1 MPTVAELSIE
11 VNLKDNGTQAEI
23 LRLQQML
30 QRLATE
36 DPDIAVRVSA
46 EAAKKEFDDLS
57 ERITLLDAQSVFIET
72 DVDAKVALAQ
82 LEELQRAMRNLDR
95 STVNID
101 VDLDTQGALA
111 HLAAMKVALEE
122 IRKQK
127 IDIDPERSNVKT
139 LNQISAAAQRASGTI
154 RGLTTAIIALGPGLV
169 PLLAV
174 ASTGILALAAG
185 FAAAG
190 AGATLFG
197 VVAISAFA
205 PIADVIKKMT
215 AAQKAYDQAVTD
227 KQKETALAKL
237 KALYDS
243 LDPSQRAVVDGFFK
257 LRDAWNKFVAQF
269 RPELFQ
275 MAAEGMNAI
284 ATFIPHLT
292 PLMQNATK
300 AIHELQTESIQTFQ
314 NPVWKEFF
322 QNLTNTAYPA
332 IKSLGRSILNL
343 ATGFAG
349 VLNAFFP
356 FSNTLTGG
364 LENLTKKFADWGA
377 GLENNPGF
385 KKFIEYVKENTPKV
399 LDLLKNLVKFIGDL
413 VIAAA
418 PIGTV
423 VVGAVDSL
431 VQAFSKLVDIN
442 PILGTIVLA
451 VLALGAIFVNLIGP
465 VLAVV
470 NIVNLL
476 IPLFAGLSSVWG
488 TITTAIGVF
497 LIDWGLLIAA
507 IAAVIAVLV
516 LAYQHFDTFRAK
528 VDALWQKLVEV
539 GQSILNAVKPA
550 FQEVVKFFQDEWTK
564 FLEWWNEHADT
575 FKKAWD
581 NIQKAA
587 EFVLNWLVD
596 EISGALDQILAIWN
610 AIWPGLS
617 TVLSGVWEVIKGVIS
632 GAFQVIRGIF
642 TVFASIIAGDWSGIW
657 DGLGDIVFGA
667 INIVWGILSGGF
679 QIILGLL
686 QILWAGV
693 QAAWEGIKNAFINGA
708 TASVEFLKSTWNGIV
723 SFFQFLWDGIVAGA
737 QNFVNVI
744 VGFFQWLYDVLVGN
758 SIVPDLVN
766 AIIQWWNTLTS
777 FLSAV
782 MQPIVDI
789 IIAAW
794 NLILTTVTTIV
805 STIVSVVVAVWNTIV
820 SVTTSVFSTIVSVIT
835 SAIQAVQTIISAV
848 LSAISATWSA
858 IWNAIVAV
866 ATAIWNVI
874 KAFISAAIQAVQAV
888 ITATMQIIQGNWS
901 GAWNTISSAAQSIW
915 NTIKSAISSAIQT
928 VSSTISSTLST
939 IKSIWSEAWNT
950 VLSAVKTAASNIL
963 GAIKNLVSDILG
975 AFTGLASSLYNA
987 GKNMLTGLANGIKDA
1002 GATAVNAAKDVI
1014 GKIAGLLPGS
1024 PAEWGPLSGRG
1035 YVKLRGERFMEDLT
1049 SALKDTSGLQL
1060 TMRDVADI
1068 MALNADPTEAYNRI
1082 TSSVAGAFQPT
1093 TAGSST
1099 NVNVAAGAVV
1109 LQLEA
1114 GVDPEKARKA
1124 FEGSADTLG
1133 EALLTAI
1140 QKR

>member
-36 DPDIAVRVSA
+36 DPDISVRVSA
-46 EAAKKEFDDLS
+46 EAAKREFDDLT

-127 IDIDPERSNVKT
+127 VEIDPERSNVKT

-205 PIADVIKKMT
+205 PITDVIKKMT

-744 VGFFQWLYDVLVGN
+744 VGFFQWLWDVLVGN
-758 SIVPDLVN
+758 SIVPDMVN
-766 AIIQWWNTLTS
+766 AIIGWWNTL
-777 FLSAV
+777 LS
-782 MQPIVDI
+782 M
-789 IIAAW
+789 
-794 NLILTTVTTIV
+794 V
-805 STIVSVVVAVWNTIV
+805 SS
-820 SVTTSVFSTIVSVIT
+820 IT
-835 SAIQAVQTIISAV
+835 SAIANFVIGIFTTIWNTAVSIWNAIVSAIQSAITTAQSIISSV
-848 LSAISATWSA
+848 LSAISSLWNSIWSA
-858 IWNAIVAV
+858 VSAFASSIW
-866 ATAIWNVI
+866 ATI
-874 KAFISAAIQAVQAV
+874 KSIISAAIESVR
-888 ITATMQIIQGNWS
+888 S
-901 GAWNTISSAAQSIW
+901 TIS
-915 NTIKSAISSAIQT
+915 NVLSAISSLWNSIWSGVSSFASSIWSTIKST
-928 VSSTISSTLST
+928 VSNAIETVRSTISNVLST
-939 IKSIWSEAWNT
+939 IKSLWETTWNNF
-950 VLSAVKTAASNIL
+950 VSAVKTAASNIMA
-963 GAIKNLVSDILG
+963 AIRQIVSDITG
-975 AFTGLASSLYNA
+975 AFTGLISQAYNWGA
-987 GKNMLTGLANGIKDA
+987 NIVGGLVNGIKSMA
-1002 GATAVNAAKDVI
+1002 GKAKDAMGSVI
-1014 GKIAGLLPGS
+1014 SGIASVLPGS
-1024 PAEWGPLSGRG
+1024 PAETGPLSGQG

-1049 SALKDTSGLQL
+1049 SALKDTSGLQM
-1060 TMRDVADI
+1060 TMRDVVDI
-1068 MALNADPTEAYNRI
+1068 MALRADPTEAYNRI